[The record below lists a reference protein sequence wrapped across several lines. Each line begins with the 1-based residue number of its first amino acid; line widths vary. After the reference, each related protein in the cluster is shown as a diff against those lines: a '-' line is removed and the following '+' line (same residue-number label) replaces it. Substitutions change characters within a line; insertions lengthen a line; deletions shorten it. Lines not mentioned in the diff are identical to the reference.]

1 MNNNEMLWDNLL
13 NKILD
18 NYTGYKWCTIGKPLR
33 TLDAVQFSYN
43 NKIYTVVYNSYST
56 LCRKKEKLCSLY
68 NFLYSITD
76 NDGNETFVK
85 SENILPL
92 TKATKKRFAK
102 VLTELKTLQEKQY
115 NAKIEK
121 ENQEIYQ

>member
-18 NYTGYKWCTIGKPLR
+18 NYTDYKLCTICEPLH
-33 TLDAVQFSYN
+33 TLSAVQFSYN
-43 NKIYTVVYNSYST
+43 NKIYTVVYEVFPHS
-56 LCRKKEKLCSLY
+56 EKIHSLY
-68 NFLYSITD
+68 SVID
-76 NDGNETFVK
+76 NNGNETFIK
-85 SENILPL
+85 SRNILPL
-92 TKATKKRFAK
+92 TKPTKKRFSK

-115 NAKIEK
+115 NAKIDK

>member
-33 TLDAVQFSYN
+33 TLDAIKFFYN

-56 LCRKKEKLCSLY
+56 LCRKKEKPCSLY

-76 NDGNETFVK
+76 NDGNETFVE
-85 SENILPL
+85 SRNILPL
-92 TKATKKRFAK
+92 TKPTKKRFSK

-115 NAKIEK
+115 NAKIDK